1 MNKATLRIGKILSA
15 LTASM
20 LLGTNAAHAVTT
32 ASTQEEN
39 PATHKAQSDGSQAT
53 HKKQQTIH
61 TDQQKEIKHD
71 SMTIRDCI
79 QYALDNSLE
88 AKVNR
93 KP

>member
-32 ASTQEEN
+32 ASAQEEN
-39 PATHKAQSDGSQAT
+39 PAIHKAQSDESPA
-53 HKKQQTIH
+53 IH
-61 TDQQKEIKHD
+61 TDQHEEIKHD

-79 QYALDNSLE
+79 QYALDNSL
-88 AKVNR
+88 
-93 KP
+93 